1 MLQSRLPY
9 ECACVSCELAP
20 KVNSNTYDMT
30 LLPRRCA
37 QTDAASNEFLHLTL
51 TVPITL
57 SALFCGMV
65 ITMITC
71 SFGPETQCTKLKYFL
86 FSKNTMP
93 LAAAATLAW
102 IVGET
107 AGAQGSGPNGMR
119 AGSPSGVPSAPGAGP
134 SIRYGMSAS

>member
-71 SFGPETQCTKLKYFL
+71 SFSPETQRIKLKYVF
-86 FSKNTMP
+86 FSKNTISLDTRAMRCMIGGRANSLCIEPAQLQRRSHGLKERP
-93 LAAAATLAW
+93 L
-102 IVGET
+102 GRR
-107 AGAQGSGPNGMR
+107 AQALM
-119 AGSPSGVPSAPGAGP
+119 A
-134 SIRYGMSAS
+134 